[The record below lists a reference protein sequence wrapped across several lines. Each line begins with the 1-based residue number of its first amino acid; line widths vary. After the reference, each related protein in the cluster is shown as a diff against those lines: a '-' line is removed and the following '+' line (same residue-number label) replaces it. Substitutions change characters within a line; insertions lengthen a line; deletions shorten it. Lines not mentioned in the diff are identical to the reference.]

1 MQYVTLYSNEPILAL
16 GFASAISGNTG
27 FEFSGVYSDLSTL
40 VNQISSQEPDVLLM
54 DFKPEEDFASLL
66 ELRSAVPRCKI
77 VLWVHG
83 ISIEVAYHAMRLGI
97 RGILRKTYGLELLLK
112 CLQKVASGELW
123 FEKELT
129 TGFMM
134 ARTVH
139 LTPRESQLV
148 TLVSEG
154 LKNKEI
160 ATALTISEATV
171 RMYISALFRKL
182 GVKDRYELAIYGM
195 KNMSHWQLP
204 AEGTTGENSGVRQNL
219 RFIVLEKP
227 PARAALSLSED
238 ALNPPSVRKIV
249 S

>member
-1 MQYVTLYSNEPILAL
+1 MRYVTLYSDEPMLAL
-16 GFASAISGNTG
+16 GFSNAISQTAGIQLA
-27 FEFSGVYSDLSTL
+27 GVYSDLGTL
-40 VNQISSQEPDVLLM
+40 IHGLQLEQPDVLLM
-54 DFKPEEDFASLL
+54 DFKPEEDFANLL
-66 ELRSAVPRCKI
+66 ELRSVVPQCKI

-97 RGILRKTYGLELLLK
+97 RGILRRTYGLELLLK
-112 CLQKVASGELW
+112 CIEKVAAGELW

-129 TGFMM
+129 TGFML
-134 ARTVH
+134 AKTVN

-148 TLVSEG
+148 ALVSEG

-160 ATALTISEATV
+160 AATLGISEATV
-171 RMYISALFRKL
+171 RMYVSALFRKL

-195 KNMSHWQLP
+195 KNMSRWQ
-204 AEGTTGENSGVRQNL
+204 TDTGQGSAPGSGVAPNL

-227 PARAALSLSED
+227 AVRSAQAASGAAL
-238 ALNPPSVRKIV
+238 NTRPIRKIV